1 MQAPPPSS
9 SRPRMIV
16 TDTSRVK
23 PMHGETQDLHLFR
36 RLWRV
41 WWAIWDREIASSISV
56 RSCGRAA
63 KSASGSSPGMTEQ
76 SALHSSSSRHA
87 MAIHSSSPALP
98 YTPCPTIRDA
108 GCRAVRWSYRVHVR
122 QARGRQMIR
131 WIRAT
136 ISTKGTL
143 SRSFPAAQRRH
154 YRDSGV
160 DGSDRVHQCHRRA
173 AAVCAVGIHSG
184 AGHRPIAARERKIG
198 NSART
203 RASISS
209 LTWRGT

>member
-1 MQAPPPSS
+1 MWSSCEIGIGVKFRDDGTERPPLIVVTACDGDPLVFSGAPIYAVRHHPGCRLPSRSMELPSS
-9 SRPRMIV
+9 CSTSQGPPN
-16 TDTSRVK
+16 DTL
-23 PMHGETQDLHLFR
+23 D
-36 RLWRV
+36 
-41 WWAIWDREIASSISV
+41 
-56 RSCGRAA
+56 SCDHFD
-63 KSASGSSPGMTEQ
+63 E
-76 SALHSSSSRHA
+76 
-87 MAIHSSSPALP
+87 
-98 YTPCPTIRDA
+98 
-108 GCRAVRWSYRVHVR
+108 
-122 QARGRQMIR
+122 
-131 WIRAT
+131 
-136 ISTKGTL
+136 GTL

-203 RASISS
+203 RSSISS